1 MAASKQLQGLELID
15 CAKANAE
22 QGLATAA
29 EQSGYGQN
37 TSLFSQQLKAA
48 CQEIGIEITELR
60 DLITPQHEMK
70 QGGGI
75 DIAPDT
81 PGKL

>member
-29 EQSGYGQN
+29 ELSGYGQN
-37 TSLFSQQLKAA
+37 TRLFSQELQAA
-48 CQEIGIEITELR
+48 CQEIGIDISELR
-60 DLITPQHEMK
+60 DLITPQHEMQ
-70 QGGGI
+70 QGRGI
-75 DIAPDT
+75 DIAPET
-81 PGKL
+81 PGNL

>member
-15 CAKANAE
+15 CAKANAK

-37 TSLFSQQLKAA
+37 TSLFSQELKAA
-48 CQEIGIEITELR
+48 CQEIGIEISELS

-70 QGGGI
+70 QGRGI
-75 DIAPDT
+75 DIAPET
-81 PGKL
+81 PGNL